1 MSAGRAIGNTTYQN
15 VCNVGAPSIRAASS
29 MLTGTVSKN
38 CFMMNTLAASTMS
51 GKAIAL
57 YVS

>member
-1 MSAGRAIGNTTYQN
+1 
-15 VCNVGAPSIRAASS
+15 